1 MGIMDTIKDYFVRET
16 TVIKYNE
23 TQVFEAFETTY
34 DAISVIARCVDLIT
48 NTAAAVQYKVMEDIG
63 PFNTLSKHARFENLL
78 DNPSDEFGRYDFY
91 RGVFSDQLF
100 SGNSFL
106 YNLATGFQKFTEVSY
121 DANKRPSTGTK
132 PLESD
137 RLIHTR
143 LLPEYDSR
151 FGKSYLTRIDKE
163 LDLIAAM
170 LNFQKALFKNGG
182 IPGVILSSENP
193 LSSKQKE
200 RIVEEFLS
208 MYSIMKGNAQRPF
221 VSDNGL
227 KFESLT
233 HSFKEL
239 QFNEGIGTIT
249 TNICAALGI
258 PEVLITSGNNANILP
273 NYKLFV
279 YNTVSPFVT
288 NFASDLT
295 LHLHKFY
302 RGTKDLKVVPDMT
315 SLPLLADDD
324 LKQTTSIKGL
334 VTSGV
339 ITPNEARAKL
349 HYLDHSDPLA
359 NNLLFPANITGNLNN
374 PSTGVPNEEN

>member
-1 MGIMDTIKDYFVRET
+1 MGFLDTIKDYFVREPNT
-16 TVIKYNE
+16 IVRYEE
-23 TQVFEAFETTY
+23 TQVYETFSTTY
-34 DAISVIARCVDLIT
+34 DAISVIARCVDLLV
-48 NTAAAVQYKVMEDIG
+48 NTGAQVNYKIVKDIG
-63 PFNTLSKHARFENLL
+63 PFNTLHKHKQFETLL
-78 DNPSDEFGRYDFY
+78 NNPSEDFGKYDFY
-91 RGVFSDQLF
+91 RGIFADQVF

-106 YNLATGFQKFTEVSY
+106 YNLGNTFQQFSEVSY
-121 DANKRPSTGTK
+121 NETRPKTGETYLDA
-132 PLESD
+132 E

-143 LLPEYDSR
+143 LLPEHGNR

-193 LSSKQKE
+193 LSKMQKE

-233 HSFKEL
+233 HSFRDL

-249 TNICAALGI
+249 TNICSALGI

-279 YNTVSPFVT
+279 YNTIFPLVS

-302 RGTKDLKVVPDMT
+302 RGTKELQVVPDMT
-315 SLPLLADDD
+315 SLPLLADDE

-359 NNLLFPANITGNLNN
+359 NDLLFPANITGALNN
-374 PSTGVPNEEN
+374 PSPGKPNEDD